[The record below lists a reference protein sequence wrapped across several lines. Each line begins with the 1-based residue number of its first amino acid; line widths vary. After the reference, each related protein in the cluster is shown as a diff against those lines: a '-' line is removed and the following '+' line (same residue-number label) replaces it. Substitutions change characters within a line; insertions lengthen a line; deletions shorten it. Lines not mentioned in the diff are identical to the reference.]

1 MCARLVALGVL
12 VGPAAVH
19 AQEDPLTPE
28 DSGAQDDS
36 VAIDVILESSFVDDV
51 LMGQAD
57 AFLFALGQVTESA
70 GEVVGGEAE
79 AVVREEFA
87 PDRLR
92 GHVIDALRERARVEE
107 LVEASE
113 LFLDGPIGR
122 VNGLVATYEPDESLE
137 AFMRSLR
144 STPPRPERVEVL
156 TELADAQQTAVFYL
170 LLDETAREGAHRV
183 ASLITDGRS
192 ASYEELAPAGREEQL
207 RRGRE
212 FAVATYLHRL
222 EPVDDALAASAAE
235 AYRSERGQWF
245 VETYARAL
253 ADALQLAAL
262 RVAGRLS
269 G

>member
-1 MCARLVALGVL
+1 MGLVPLGVL

-19 AQEDPLTPE
+19 AQEDSLASD

-36 VAIDVILESSFVDDV
+36 VAIEVILESSFADDV
-51 LMGQAD
+51 LMGQAE

-79 AVVREEFA
+79 AIVREEFA

-113 LFLDGPIGR
+113 LFLNGPIGR
-122 VNGLVATYEPDESLE
+122 VNGLVATYEPDESLDV
-137 AFMRSLR
+137 FMRSLR
-144 STPPRPERVEVL
+144 STPPRPERVDVL

-192 ASYEELAPAGREEQL
+192 ASYEELAPASREEQL

-222 EPVDDALAASAAE
+222 QPVDDSLAASAAE